1 MRKYLVI
8 IICVLSFFM
17 LFSCKRE
24 KGRVKMFSVFTNHH
38 DLRSIQKK
46 KKLVV
51 LFEKSKTSF
60 FKNNGKKMG
69 FEYELLKEFAKEI
82 KVELVVQIINK
93 NTVVEKELIGN
104 HCDMVACG
112 FTVTKK
118 RKEKIGFTMP
128 YIKTPQVLIQ
138 RLPSKDSSVQ
148 YIKDPNELKD
158 KAIHVRINSSYFERL
173 QHLSNE
179 IGEPIR
185 IVNINRWITPE
196 ECMAQVEKRIFDY
209 TVVDRH
215 IAVANNFYF
224 KKLDHSLVLGINQN
238 IAFGIRK
245 DAEKLK
251 ERFDQWL
258 KNYMQHPHYK
268 FLKNNYFSGK
278 EISTKTFE
286 SLYKI
291 SYGKISPYDHFFQ
304 NKAKKYNV
312 EWELLAAIIHHESK
326 FMPNLIGAGGA
337 FGLMQFMPATGRK
350 YGVSAFSSPEDQIEA
365 GALKLSKDWEY
376 YSDIKDESQRI
387 KFILAAYNGGSGYL
401 RDARNLA
408 EKYGYNPC
416 IWEENVEVM
425 MQNLSKSEYY
435 KDPIVKSGSTRRKPI
450 SKYVTNVYSKYLMY
464 KYLDQN

>member
-1 MRKYLVI
+1 MRKYFVI
-8 IICVLSFFM
+8 IICVLSLFM

-60 FKNNGKKMG
+60 FKNNEKKMG

-82 KVELVVQIINK
+82 KVELVVQIITK
-93 NTVVEKELIGN
+93 NTVVEKELIRN
-104 HCDMVACG
+104 HCDMLACG
-112 FTVTKK
+112 YTVTKK
-118 RKEKIGFTMP
+118 RKERIGFTMP

-196 ECMAQVEKRIFDY
+196 ECMAQVEKGIFDY

-215 IAVANNFYF
+215 IAVANNYYF

-278 EISTKTFE
+278 EISTNSFE
-286 SLYKI
+286 SHYKMR
-291 SYGKISPYDHFFQ
+291 YGKISPYDHFFQ
-304 NKAKKYNV
+304 NNAKKYNV

-326 FMPNLIGAGGA
+326 FTPNLIGAGGA
-337 FGLMQFMPATGRK
+337 FGLMQFMPSTGRK
-350 YGVSAFSSPEDQIEA
+350 YGVSAASTPEEQIEA
-365 GALKLSKDWEY
+365 GAIKLGKDWNY
-376 YSDIKDESQRI
+376 YSEIKDETQRI
-387 KFILAAYNGGSGYL
+387 KFILAAYNGGSGKL
-401 RDARNLA
+401 ATARKLAVQNGLDPNL
-408 EKYGYNPC
+408 
-416 IWEENVEVM
+416 WEENVELM
-425 MQNLSKSEYY
+425 MRGRSIGN
-435 KDPIVKSGSTRRKPI
+435 
-450 SKYVTNVYSKYLMY
+450 YVRSVYSKYLYY
-464 KYLDQN
+464 KYLEYR

>member
-1 MRKYLVI
+1 MRKFYI
-8 IICVLSFFM
+8 YFFS
-17 LFSCKRE
+17 LLCTLILISCKRE
-24 KGRVKMFSVFTNHH
+24 KGRPKLYSVFTNHH

-46 KKLVV
+46 KKLIV

-60 FKNNGKKMG
+60 FKIGDKKMG
-69 FEYELLKEFAKEI
+69 FEYELLKAFAKEI
-82 KVELVVQIINK
+82 NVELVVKIIHK
-93 NTVVEKELIGN
+93 DQKIEKELIDN
-104 HCDMVACG
+104 KCDMVACSY
-112 FTVTKK
+112 TVTKK

-138 RLPSKDSSVQ
+138 RLPSKDTIVK
-148 YIKDPNELKD
+148 YIKEPTELNNKEV
-158 KAIHVRINSSYFERL
+158 HVRLNSSYYERL
-173 QHLSNE
+173 QHLSHE

-185 IVNINRWITPE
+185 IVNINRWISPE
-196 ECMAQVEKRIFDY
+196 ECMEQVEKGVFSY

-215 IAVANNFYF
+215 IAVANNYYF

-251 ERFDQWL
+251 EKFDFWL
-258 KNYMQHPHYK
+258 NEYMHHPHFK

-286 SLYKI
+286 SMFKI
-291 SYGKISPYDHFFQ
+291 RYGKISPYDHFFQ

-365 GALKLSKDWEY
+365 GALKLSKDWEF

-387 KFILAAYNGGSGYL
+387 KFILAAYNGGSGHL
-401 RDARNLA
+401 KDARNLA
-408 EKYGYNPC
+408 EKHGLNPC
-416 IWEENVEVM
+416 VWEENVEVM
-425 MQNLSKSEYY
+425 MCNLSKSEYY
-435 KDPIVKSGSTRRKPI
+435 NDPVVKSGSTRRKQI
-450 SKYVTNVYSKYLMY
+450 GRYVTNVYSKYLMY

>member
-1 MRKYLVI
+1 MRKYFVI
-8 IICVLSFFM
+8 IICVLFLFM

-24 KGRVKMFSVFTNHH
+24 KSRVKMFSVFTNHH

-60 FKNNGKKMG
+60 FKNNEKKMG

-82 KVELVVQIINK
+82 KVELVVQIITK
-93 NTVVEKELIGN
+93 NTVVENELIRN
-104 HCDMVACG
+104 HCDMLACG
-112 FTVTKK
+112 YTVTKK
-118 RKEKIGFTMP
+118 RKERIGFTMP

-158 KAIHVRINSSYFERL
+158 KSIHVRINSSYFERL

-196 ECMAQVEKRIFDY
+196 ECMAQVEKGIFDY

-215 IAVANNFYF
+215 IAVANNYYF

-278 EISTKTFE
+278 EISTNSFE
-286 SLYKI
+286 SHYKMR
-291 SYGKISPYDHFFQ
+291 YGKISPYDHFFQ
-304 NKAKKYNV
+304 NNAKKYNV

-326 FMPNLIGAGGA
+326 FTPNLIGAGGA
-337 FGLMQFMPATGRK
+337 FGLMQFMPSTGRK
-350 YGVSAFSSPEDQIEA
+350 YGVSAASTPEEQIEA
-365 GALKLSKDWEY
+365 GAIKLGKDWNY
-376 YSDIKDESQRI
+376 YSEIKDETQRI
-387 KFILAAYNGGSGYL
+387 KFILAAYNGGSGKL
-401 RDARNLA
+401 ATARKLAVQNGLDPNL
-408 EKYGYNPC
+408 
-416 IWEENVEVM
+416 WEENVELM
-425 MQNLSKSEYY
+425 MRGRSIGN
-435 KDPIVKSGSTRRKPI
+435 
-450 SKYVTNVYSKYLMY
+450 YVRSVYSKYLYY
-464 KYLDQN
+464 KYLEYR

>member
-1 MRKYLVI
+1 
-8 IICVLSFFM
+8 
-17 LFSCKRE
+17 
-24 KGRVKMFSVFTNHH
+24 
-38 DLRSIQKK
+38 
-46 KKLVV
+46 
-51 LFEKSKTSF
+51 
-60 FKNNGKKMG
+60 
-69 FEYELLKEFAKEI
+69 
-82 KVELVVQIINK
+82 
-93 NTVVEKELIGN
+93 
-104 HCDMVACG
+104 
-112 FTVTKK
+112 
-118 RKEKIGFTMP
+118 MP

-258 KNYMQHPHYK
+258 KKYMQHPHYK

-278 EISTKTFE
+278 EISTKSFE
-286 SLYKI
+286 SHYKMR
-291 SYGKISPYDHFFQ
+291 YGKISPYDHFFQ
-304 NKAKKYNV
+304 NNAKKYNV

-326 FMPNLIGAGGA
+326 FTPNLIGAGGA
-337 FGLMQFMPATGRK
+337 FGLMQFMPSTGRK
-350 YGVSAFSSPEDQIEA
+350 YGVSAASTPEEQIEA
-365 GALKLSKDWEY
+365 GAIKLGKDWNY
-376 YSDIKDESQRI
+376 YSEIKDETQRI
-387 KFILAAYNGGSGYL
+387 KFILAAYNGGSGKL
-401 RDARNLA
+401 ATARKLAVQNGLDPNL
-408 EKYGYNPC
+408 
-416 IWEENVEVM
+416 WEENVELM
-425 MQNLSKSEYY
+425 MRGRSIGNY
-435 KDPIVKSGSTRRKPI
+435 VKS
-450 SKYVTNVYSKYLMY
+450 VYSKYLYY
-464 KYLDQN
+464 KYLEYK

>member
-1 MRKYLVI
+1 MRKYFVI

-104 HCDMVACG
+104 HCDMLACG
-112 FTVTKK
+112 YTVTKQ
-118 RKEKIGFTMP
+118 RKERIGFTMP

-138 RLPSKDSSVQ
+138 RLPSKDSSIQ

-158 KAIHVRINSSYFERL
+158 KVIHVRINSSYFERL
-173 QHLSNE
+173 QHLSHE

-196 ECMAQVEKRIFDY
+196 ECMAQVEKGIFDY

-215 IAVANNFYF
+215 IAVANNYYF
-224 KKLDHSLVLGINQN
+224 KKLDHSLILGINQN

-258 KNYMQHPHYK
+258 KKYMLHPHYK

-278 EISTKTFE
+278 EISTKSFG
-286 SLYKI
+286 SHYKMR
-291 SYGKISPYDHFFQ
+291 YGKISPYDHFFQ
-304 NKAKKYNV
+304 NNAKKYNV

-326 FMPNLIGAGGA
+326 FTPNLIGAGGA
-337 FGLMQFMPATGRK
+337 FGLMQFMPSTGRK
-350 YGVSAFSSPEDQIEA
+350 YGVSAASTPEEQIEA
-365 GALKLSKDWEY
+365 GAIKLGKDWNY
-376 YSDIKDESQRI
+376 YSEIKDENQRI
-387 KFILAAYNGGSGYL
+387 KFILAAYNGGSGKL
-401 RDARNLA
+401 ATARKLAVKNGLDPNL
-408 EKYGYNPC
+408 
-416 IWEENVEVM
+416 WEENVELMVRGR
-425 MQNLSKSEYY
+425 SIGKY
-435 KDPIVKSGSTRRKPI
+435 VKS
-450 SKYVTNVYSKYLMY
+450 VYSKYLYY
-464 KYLDQN
+464 KYLEYK